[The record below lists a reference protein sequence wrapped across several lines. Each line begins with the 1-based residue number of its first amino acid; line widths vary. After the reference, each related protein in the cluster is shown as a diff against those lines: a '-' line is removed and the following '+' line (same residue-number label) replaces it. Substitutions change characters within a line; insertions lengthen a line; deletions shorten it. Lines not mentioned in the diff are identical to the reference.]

1 MPGDRSRVIARIFSS
16 HNSEYASLTWEW
28 VIRADGQ
35 VQYRLS
41 RVRGKPERNPWMSA
55 TQLTST
61 DLRAF
66 HLDAQRAEAWL
77 ARLAL
82 QRGHH
87 VVDGH

>member
-1 MPGDRSRVIARIFSS
+1 MPGDRSRVIARIFTT
-16 HNSEYASLTWEW
+16 HTSEYASLRWEW

-41 RVRGKPERNPWMSA
+41 RVRGRPERNPWMEA
-55 TQLTST
+55 TQLSST

-66 HLDAQRAEAWL
+66 HLDAQGAKAWL
-77 ARLAL
+77 ASLAR

-87 VVDGH
+87 VDGY

>member
-1 MPGDRSRVIARIFSS
+1 MPRDRSGVIARIFST
-16 HNSEYASLTWEW
+16 HHSEYASLRWEW

-41 RVRGKPERNPWMSA
+41 RVRGRTERNPWMAA
-55 TQLTST
+55 TQLNST

-66 HLDAQRAEAWL
+66 QLDAQGAEAWL
-77 ARLAL
+77 ARLVR

-87 VVDGH
+87 VDGH